1 MMMQSANYIKMNVSI
16 DDPNMNEMEYND
28 ENNKS
33 NNVKLCKVIGNFR
46 ITS

>member
-1 MMMQSANYIKMNVSI
+1 MNVSI

-33 NNVKLCKVIGNFR
+33 NNVKLGKVIGNFR